1 VTVPCGCCCLLLQNP
16 PPVDVIVTKRVVNS
30 NTATLGSGDLP
41 TFNFEIKLTA
51 AAGTTVTTPV
61 LVDTMSAGLQIQGA
75 IGASNGE
82 NSLHFTSLCPA
93 DTCGTLQTLLSWCVV
108 SWEQCNIV
116 IECI

>member
-1 VTVPCGCCCLLLQNP
+1 LCRTQPLRLLLLLCLQNP

-51 AAGTTVTTPV
+51 EAGTTVTNPV

-82 NSLHFTSLCPA
+82 EQLALYIHMSRRHVRHTA
-93 DTCGTLQTLLSWCVV
+93 DTVV
-108 SWEQCNIV
+108 MT
-116 IECI
+116 ECI